1 MKHLHRN
8 VVLTGVFAAALV
20 GGAYALLGIGFAVI
34 VATGLFVA
42 GAIALAGLI
51 LFEEET
57 HLPSWQARG
66 KRTDHGYHPP
76 A

>member
-66 KRTDHGYHPP
+66 ERTDHGYHPP